1 MNTLTKS
8 ERIRSRENIQTI
20 REESGHTCEYIDS
33 ATGERCSHPAE
44 GEPHHIRT
52 RGSGGDDRREN
63 LIHLCGWHRRLFHDG
78 NLDRN
83 ELITIVAKREGL
95 TPEEV
100 ADILK
105 LSYQPPPAQLAP
117 QPKIE
122 ELLQAYIQIDE
133 QEQETRFAKGQ
144 LLDAMLAAG
153 AKQKFLSSQIGISP
167 AQIRELVH
175 VYRTFPTPESRI
187 PSLSWYHHRVAS
199 HSSEPAALLMKANDE
214 ALSTRDLRKV
224 ILEQEGANNI
234 VKQDEDQEQKKAQR
248 LLVSVQKLLDT
259 GSEAAKW
266 FENELKQLFEGE
278 ED

>member
-1 MNTLTKS
+1 METLTKP
-8 ERIRSRENIQTI
+8 ERIRSRDNIESI
-20 REESGHTCEYIDS
+20 REESEHACEYIDPV
-33 ATGERCSHPAE
+33 TGERCNHPAE

-52 RGSGGDDRREN
+52 RGAGGDDRREN
-63 LIHLCGWHRRLFHDG
+63 LIHLCGWHHQLFHDG

-83 ELITIVAKREGL
+83 ELIAIVAKREGV

-105 LSYQPPPAQLAP
+105 LSYQSPPTQSAP
-117 QPKIE
+117 QPNIE

-133 QEQETRFAKGQ
+133 QEQETRFVKGQ

-153 AKQKFLSSQIGISP
+153 AKQKFLSSQIGVSP

-199 HSSEPAALLMKANDE
+199 HSNEPAVLLVKANDE
-214 ALSTRDLRKV
+214 ALSTRELRKV
-224 ILEQEGANNI
+224 ILEQEGAGAI
-234 VKQDEDQEQKKAQR
+234 VKQDEDREQKKAER

-266 FENELKQLFEGE
+266 FENELTQVLKGE
-278 ED
+278 KD

>member
-1 MNTLTKS
+1 METLTKP
-8 ERIRSRENIQTI
+8 ERIRSRDNIESI
-20 REESGHTCEYIDS
+20 REESGHACEYIDPV
-33 ATGERCSHPAE
+33 TGERCNHPAE

-52 RGSGGDDRREN
+52 RGAGGDDRREN
-63 LIHLCGWHRRLFHDG
+63 LIHLCRWHHRLFHDG

-83 ELITIVAKREGL
+83 ELIAIVAKREGV

-105 LSYQPPPAQLAP
+105 LSYQSPPTQPAP
-117 QPKIE
+117 QPNIE

-133 QEQETRFAKGQ
+133 QEQETRFVKGQ

-153 AKQKFLSSQIGISP
+153 AKQKFLSSQIGVSP

-199 HSSEPAALLMKANDE
+199 HSNEPAVLLVKANDE

-224 ILEQEGANNI
+224 ILEQEGAGAI
-234 VKQDEDQEQKKAQR
+234 VKQDEDREQKKAER

-266 FENELKQLFEGE
+266 FENELTQVLKGE
-278 ED
+278 KD